1 MIITIDRF
9 CLSPVINDGKSSFIT
24 TEIEYLSQYLD
35 SIEEKHILSVK
46 DEKGEV
52 IVDVLDSHGLIT
64 TYRNE
69 GRCQTLLSNVRG
81 ERCLH

>member
-1 MIITIDRF
+1 MNITIHRF

-24 TEIEYLSQYLD
+24 TEIEYLSEDLD
-35 SIEEKHILSVK
+35 SIEEKHILPVK

-52 IVDVLDSHGLIT
+52 IVDELVSHGLIT